1 MKKLATEFGWEV
13 QQREL
18 ILGQQMGTKN
28 PEIIDNM
35 LMADVPNFKAIVN
48 GSTGEVL
55 STPKPGY
62 TPLHNSQLMDAAHMM
77 AQASNG
83 TVEGFETFLGGRKVL
98 AFVKAGNNTGSIN
111 GNKIND
117 YIVIGNS
124 HDGSSSIFIGTSTTL
139 LRCTNQFSDIQRDFN
154 IRHSG
159 EIALKFEEAIEHY
172 KKYYAQRDKMYKK
185 FEDMSHIKIDKKII
199 ESLTDKLF
207 EVDRQAITAGEIEMS
222 TRKQNQLD
230 SFQVSLDRE
239 MTDLGSNLWGYFNA
253 VTHYTT
259 HRRGVNGEGVRSEAS
274 TRGNSFGNV
283 VGSNANFNKK
293 ADRIITQ
300 AMVTL

>member
-1 MKKLATEFGWEV
+1 MTKLAQSFGWEV

-18 ILGQQMGTKN
+18 IIGKQIGSEDLFDDMVMN
-28 PEIIDNM
+28 E
-35 LMADVPNFKAIVN
+35 VPNFKAIVN

-55 STPKPGY
+55 NTPKPGY
-62 TPLHNSQLMDAAHMM
+62 TPLHNSQLEDAAHMM
-77 AQASNG
+77 AQASGG
-83 TVEGFETFLGGRKVL
+83 TVEGFETFQGGRKVL
-98 AFVKAGNNTGSIN
+98 AFVKAENHTGSIN
-111 GNKIND
+111 GNKIED

-159 EIALKFEEAIEHY
+159 EIAVKFEEAVAHY
-172 KKYYAQRDKMYKK
+172 KRYYAQKELMYQR
-185 FEDMSHIKIDKKII
+185 FTDMSNVKIDKALVD
-199 ESLTDKLF
+199 SLTDRLF
-207 EVDRQAITAGEIEMS
+207 DVDREAINKGEIELS
-222 TRKQNQLD
+222 TRKANQLD

-239 MTDLGSNLWGYFNA
+239 MTDLGSNLWGFFNA

-259 HRRGVNGEGVRSEAS
+259 HRKGVDEYGARSAAS
-274 TRGNSFGNV
+274 IRGNSFGNV

-293 ADRIITQ
+293 ADRIITKEL
-300 AMVTL
+300 ALA